1 MQSHKQSRTVVQY
14 ALVGGSALLP
24 PTTVGLAVVTTG
36 RSTRLL
42 RRRGMH

>member
-1 MQSHKQSRTVVQY
+1 MQSLRQSRTVVQY
-14 ALVGGSALLP
+14 AFAGRSALL